1 MGLSIFFFNSSI
13 IKKTKGRTF
22 GMYQFGFA
30 IMRENG
36 KRASQ
41 KVCLMHEVLGNAIP
55 FVVLIDFY
63 KCYWSYLYTGH

>member
-30 IMRENG
+30 IMREMV
-36 KRASQ
+36 KEQVRSLFDA
-41 KVCLMHEVLGNAIP
+41 
-55 FVVLIDFY
+55 
-63 KCYWSYLYTGH
+63 